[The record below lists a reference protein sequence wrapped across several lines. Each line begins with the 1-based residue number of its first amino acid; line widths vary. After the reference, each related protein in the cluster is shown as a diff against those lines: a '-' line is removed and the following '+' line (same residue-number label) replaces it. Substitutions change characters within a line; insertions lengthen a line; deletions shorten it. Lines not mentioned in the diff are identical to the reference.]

1 MARDPEHDVEL
12 QKLDEISVRS
22 IWEIQERHTVSITG
36 SVREPGTYEYLGGM
50 TVMDLIF
57 RAGGLKESAYKQEA
71 EVSRVDST
79 TIVTKQAAEVFR
91 VPISANYGL
100 PSADTTFTLQQWDQV
115 FIREIPDW
123 QLQRNVKVTGEVV
136 YPGVYSLKA
145 KDEHLSSVLLR
156 AGGLKPTAYPKAA
169 VFVRNKG
176 GTGRLAL
183 DVEDVAKHRGRRYDI
198 ALEDG
203 DSLHIPRE
211 PKTVKVVGAV
221 GFPVSV
227 LYERGKSLG
236 YYIDQAGGYTDES
249 DKGRVKIVQAS
260 GKVQPVKRFWWD
272 PEPEAGALVVVPS
285 KPPAIH
291 KETLKDVATI
301 FTILTGAATTIFV
314 ISEAT
319 K

>member
-36 SVREPGTYEYLGGM
+36 SVREPGTYEYLGDM

-100 PSADTTFTLQQWDQV
+100 PSTDTTFTLQQWDQV

-136 YPGVYSLKA
+136 
-145 KDEHLSSVLLR
+145 
-156 AGGLKPTAYPKAA
+156 AA
-169 VFVRNKG
+169 
-176 GTGRLAL
+176 
-183 DVEDVAKHRGRRYDI
+183 
-198 ALEDG
+198 
-203 DSLHIPRE
+203 
-211 PKTVKVVGAV
+211 
-221 GFPVSV
+221 
-227 LYERGKSLG
+227 SLG
-236 YYIDQAGGYTDES
+236 HES
-249 DKGRVKIVQAS
+249 FNTTAR
-260 GKVQPVKRFWWD
+260 PY
-272 PEPEAGALVVVPS
+272 AGADAVAGARVARVVD
-285 KPPAIH
+285 A
-291 KETLKDVATI
+291 LN
-301 FTILTGAATTIFV
+301 
-314 ISEAT
+314 
-319 K
+319 